1 MNFNSPRVST
11 TYCIALK
18 GLYPKQQIRF
28 MNMAVDKFDSK
39 NAIAQPKPV
48 CANNNEEVVVL
59 TILLYVNVF

>member
-1 MNFNSPRVST
+1 
-11 TYCIALK
+11 
-18 GLYPKQQIRF
+18 

-39 NAIAQPKPV
+39 NAIATPKPV